1 MNNKEELNKDLLT
14 IPIYL
19 NTKIVF
25 DMLATIEDGFSV
37 VKNIQTSRSK
47 DKENEVDA
55 EVGSGNIFAFLN
67 IGLKGKIKDTSKGN
81 ETYSEERTH
90 TTVSLFQ
97 KLKHRLEEAGLV
109 IRNYSCIQIGDF
121 IELQGN
127 FKMNPLISMLS
138 RIKEMMAIYNL
149 FSEKIKQNNGKKDK
163 VLSDAKFN
171 AQIDGLINGLQ
182 ANGKRDIVCETENIN
197 ILLPTYDS
205 YFINNNMNEV
215 TDGNYK
221 FLGKVVQKCVG
232 DGEISLLRNTVFSKL
247 QVEKLKDF
255 EAIINDDSLKPF
267 FSEKIATS
275 VKAPVIMAIPIAIY
289 I

>member
-1 MNNKEELNKDLLT
+1 MDKKEELSKDLLT

-25 DMLATIEDGFSV
+25 DMLATIEDGFSI

-47 DKENEVDA
+47 DKESEVSA
-55 EVGSGNIFAFLN
+55 EIGSGNIFAFLN
-67 IGLKGKIKDTSKGN
+67 VGLKGKTKNTSKGN
-81 ETYSEERTH
+81 ETYSEEKTH

-97 KLKHRLEEAGLV
+97 KLKQKLGEVGLI
-109 IRNYSCIQIGDF
+109 IRDHSNIKIGDF
-121 IELQGN
+121 IEMQGN
-127 FKMNPLISMLS
+127 FKMNPLIGMLS
-138 RIKEMMAIYNL
+138 SIKEMLAIYNL
-149 FSEKIKQNNGKKDK
+149 FSEKAKLSNGKKDK
-163 VLSDAKFN
+163 MLSDAKFN
-171 AQIDGLINGLQ
+171 AQIDALINGLQ
-182 ANGKRDIVCETENIN
+182 ADGKRDIVCETEKMN

-205 YFINNNMNEV
+205 YFINNNMSEV

-221 FLGKVVQKCVG
+221 FLGKVVQMCIN

-255 EAIINDDSLKPF
+255 EDIINDDSLKPF
-267 FSEKIATS
+267 FSEKITTS
-275 VKAPVIMAIPIAIY
+275 VKAPVLMVIPIAIY